1 MIAFLIIYIVGFV
14 LLFALSTFIVV
25 MFLKIQKEHLIEMR
39 EKDKK
44 IEYYKKEL
52 IKRSGANEHE
62 FYEN

>member
-1 MIAFLIIYIVGFV
+1 MIAFLIINIVGFAI
-14 LLFALSTFIVV
+14 LLTLTTFIFI
-25 MFLKIQKEHLIEMR
+25 MYLKEQKEHFIEMS

-52 IKRSGANEHE
+52 IKRSGTNEHE